1 MSSSNSTIV
10 LEGFPLPPEGA
21 NPFAYYEEA
30 LAASL
35 KRQANLGFVVRQSV
49 LCALLGYTILVAAAN
64 VFVVIRDGRRRGK
77 KLFLWRLLARERGRY
92 IVGNRQVLE
101 PLLTF
106 LVTPF
111 LMAHIANEWV
121 TTFGTGYSDSTG
133 PLRLV
138 PWLLL
143 FIQIW
148 LVSWASLQSY
158 IITASDTTRF
168 VRAMSP
174 RVTNGLFLGL
184 GAAMFIM
191 LIVGTCFGIR
201 AGVYLGNALNAT
213 KVALDRAAEAWPD
226 VPPSAVAEI
235 ENDWHKVDEARNQT
249 NEASLVVMT
258 AFVVSPFLT
267 ALINVGGIALL
278 VIVHRQ
284 IAENHRT
291 FTRGGQ
297 ITQFAPDTAAPEIVE
312 HDEHDD
318 ANADAVAEEPTSSSP
333 PPVRPPMP
341 NRTSTG
347 TVTHGIASSVET
359 QPSDMYLSIDS
370 HAAAHVTS
378 SSPSSPT
385 RSTQAPGQLPRSSPS
400 SRPSRSAI
408 RRLAD
413 SDQGGLAV
421 AQAQNLQ
428 RLQRAEVDLFI
439 TGIVGALMAVSLG
452 SLALYIDLTIN
463 ELATTNSPTAEV
475 VIFLGSWMYGGI
487 QAVSLTAQLRSILLN
502 GTKAT
507 AGGVVLDL
515 SSVGGGG
522 TLSNGVAPPM
532 QSRVGATETL
542 APTVSGVAVLGYM
555 PSLPASAWPEQ
566 DIEAGRKRSEGEK
579 GRAWVPSMRGS
590 RRGSKE
596 EDKKAGE
603 PRVAGVVV
611 ELGEPESSSASER
624 RSSL

>member
-1 MSSSNSTIV
+1 
-10 LEGFPLPPEGA
+10 
-21 NPFAYYEEA
+21 
-30 LAASL
+30 L
-35 KRQANLGFVVRQSV
+35 KG
-49 LCALLGYTILVAAAN
+49 
-64 VFVVIRDGRRRGK
+64 
-77 KLFLWRLLARERGRY
+77 
-92 IVGNRQVLE
+92 
-101 PLLTF
+101 LLTS
-106 LVTPF
+106 
-111 LMAHIANEWV
+111 
-121 TTFGTGYSDSTG
+121 TT
-133 PLRLV
+133 
-138 PWLLL
+138 
-143 FIQIW
+143 QIN
-148 LVSWASLQSY
+148 
-158 IITASDTTRF
+158 I
-168 VRAMSP
+168 
-174 RVTNGLFLGL
+174 
-184 GAAMFIM
+184 
-191 LIVGTCFGIR
+191 
-201 AGVYLGNALNAT
+201 
-213 KVALDRAAEAWPD
+213 
-226 VPPSAVAEI
+226 
-235 ENDWHKVDEARNQT
+235 
-249 NEASLVVMT
+249 
-258 AFVVSPFLT
+258 
-267 ALINVGGIALL
+267 GGIALL

-297 ITQFAPDTAAPEIVE
+297 ITQFAPDTAAPDMVE
-312 HDEHDD
+312 EDEHVD
-318 ANADAVAEEPTSSSP
+318 ADAEAPTSTAP
-333 PPVRPPMP
+333 PPVRPPLP

-347 TVTHGIASSVET
+347 TVTHGIASSVDT
-359 QPSDMYLSIDS
+359 QSSDMYLSINS

-385 RSTQAPGQLPRSSPS
+385 RSTHAPGQLPRSSPS

-439 TGIVGALMAVSLG
+439 VRPRSLLALEPLQPNDRADSLPLSLLLRAQTGIVGALMALSLG

-502 GTKAT
+502 DTKAT

-532 QSRVGATETL
+532 QSRVGAAETL
-542 APTVSGVAVLGYM
+542 APTVAGVPALGYM
-555 PSLPASAWPEQ
+555 PSLSASAWPEQ
-566 DIEAGRKRSEGEK
+566 DVEIGRRRTEGEK
-579 GRAWVPSMRGS
+579 ARAWVPSLHGS